1 MKLNCD
7 DLAHQMSYSIP
18 QTLWESLDAI
28 LFTKG
33 QALAKEVALELGV
46 PVKPLLTSLNTRERG
61 KFTILPDDDTSTYQC
76 QALQLNGAT
85 FMRCRCPSL
94 KPSPSFCSLH
104 ERYAMDVPRGLT
116 KVRRIEGLEVPY
128 LLNGNT
134 VYTLGG
140 EKCGLLKGST
150 ITLFEIEK

>member
-1 MKLNCD
+1 M
-7 DLAHQMSYSIP
+7 AYSIP
-18 QTLWESLDAI
+18 QTLWESLEAI

-46 PVKPLLTSLNTRERG
+46 PVKPLLASLNSKEKS

-85 FMRCRCPSL
+85 YMRCRCPSL
-94 KPSPSFCSLH
+94 KPSPSFCQLH

-140 EKCGLLKGST
+140 EKCGILKGST
-150 ITLFEIEK
+150 ITLFEVIP

>member
-1 MKLNCD
+1 MKL
-7 DLAHQMSYSIP
+7 LKGKLTHTMTYSIP
-18 QTLWESLDAI
+18 QTLWESLEAV

-33 QALAKEVALELGV
+33 QALAKEIAQELGV
-46 PVKPLLTSLNTRERG
+46 PAKPLLASLNVKEKG
-61 KFTILPDDDTSTYQC
+61 KFTIIPDDDHTYQC

-94 KPSPSFCSLH
+94 KPSPSFCPLH

-140 EKCGLLKGST
+140 EKCGILKGST
-150 ITLFEIEK
+150 ITLFEIDT

>member
-1 MKLNCD
+1 
-7 DLAHQMSYSIP
+7 MSYSIP

-33 QALAKEVALELGV
+33 QALAKEVAQELGV
-46 PVKPLLTSLNTRERG
+46 PVKPLLASLNTKERG
-61 KFTILPDDDTSTYQC
+61 KFTIIPDDDTTYQC
-76 QALQLNGAT
+76 QALQQNGAT
-85 FMRCRCPSL
+85 LMRCRCPSL
-94 KPSPSFCSLH
+94 KPSPSFCQLH

-116 KVRRIEGLEVPY
+116 RVRRIEGLDVPY

-150 ITLFEIEK
+150 ITLFDIDS